1 MAYINGIDEEKRII
15 NSIGAGLSL
24 DDEGKI
30 TADVLQ
36 SELDAKQTTI
46 DSSNRLDA
54 NLIGSNGN
62 VSNAEYGHLSSVT
75 SNIQDQLDAKE
86 PGITSSNRLDVI
98 LCGVGNVDNQDFAK
112 LTLASDLTDTIK
124 NILTQPSTKLIQAGT
139 GLSYNNSTT
148 PPTLNAEVSTSSLN
162 TSLSSKQ
169 DTLTLTDITFNQRAS
184 SFFPNRTVSTATK
197 AAFNGAIMAKS
208 LINWDQNGS
217 NPAFITFGTRFTSS
231 NNEISLGTNGN
242 TRLFIATDGR
252 TIIGSDD
259 TTPESTNDDNIYAV
273 QIPSLQVSNG
283 AHGLYVSTGRQKNV
297 LRMAYPIAGGT
308 FRYLDIETPNDSTN
322 TIDDFILQSDNRF
335 RCKINSS
342 SVFRCDPSPA
352 GQFTVF
358 NFNNSSDD
366 RIKSNETP
374 ITNALESIMKLKPYT
389 YDKYNDMKK
398 TGIPFKES
406 GLISQDLWYDAP
418 ELRHLVSLGKYFET
432 DETLEPDENGV
443 KMKKDA
449 NLIPTDID
457 NHEELKDTDF
467 NPSNGWSD
475 QEPSS
480 VKYLGLIAYLIK
492 AVQEQNN
499 LITNLTQRIE
509 SLEA

>member
-36 SELDAKQTTI
+36 SELDAKQATI
-46 DSSNRLDA
+46 DSSARLNA
-54 NLIGSNGN
+54 NLIGDGSISNTEFGYLN
-62 VSNAEYGHLSSVT
+62 NLSG
-75 SNIQDQLDAKE
+75 NIQLALNGKE
-86 PGITSSNRLDVI
+86 PSIE
-98 LCGVGNVDNQDFAK
+98 NQDGMRLPANNVGTGQVNNSE
-112 LTLASDLTDTIK
+112 LATLSDIDTSQSVQTQLNGKQATIGNGDLTIART
-124 NILTQPSTKLIQAGT
+124 S
-139 GLSYNNSTT
+139 GLQDA
-148 PPTLNAEVSTSSLN
+148 LNA
-162 TSLSSKQ
+162 KQ
-169 DTLTLTDITFNQRAS
+169 DTLTLTNVTFSERS
-184 SFFPNRTVSTATK
+184 SNFFPFRTVAIPTQIAV
-197 AAFNGAIMAKS
+197 NGCIMTKS

-259 TTPESTNDDNIYAV
+259 TNGSPESTNDNNIYAV
-273 QIPSLQVSNG
+273 QIPAMQVNNN
-283 AHGLYVSTGRQKNV
+283 AHGLYISTGRQKNA
-297 LRMAYPIAGGT
+297 LRIAYPLATNPTT
-308 FRYLDIETPNDSTN
+308 FQYLNIETPNDSTN
-322 TIDDFILQSDNRF
+322 VIDDFILKSNNRF
-335 RCKINSS
+335 RCRINAAN
-342 SVFRCDPSPA
+342 VFRCDPSPA

-389 YDKYNDMKK
+389 YDKYNDMEK
-398 TGIPFKES
+398 TGIPYKES
-406 GLISQDLWYDAP
+406 GLISQDIWYNAP
-418 ELRHLVSLGKYFET
+418 ELRHLVSLGKYFKT
-432 DETLEPDENGV
+432 DETLEADEDGV
-443 KMKKDA
+443 KMKKEI

-457 NHEELKDTDF
+457 NHEELNDTDF
-467 NPSNGWSD
+467 NVNNGWSD

-492 AVQEQNN
+492 AVQE
-499 LITNLTQRIE
+499 LTERVKA
-509 SLEA
+509 LEQ